1 MVEGSTPRT
10 PDGPRS
16 PTLGRVTVPRAR
28 TVHAVTA
35 ATAIAAL
42 VLQAVLV
49 VTGDSVLAETEVPPL
64 LTRLG
69 RLVSYFTIQSN
80 LLVAVTAVQ
89 LARDPLRDG
98 RWWRP
103 VRAAALVGIT
113 VTGLVH
119 FVLLRPLLDLQ
130 GASWVADKL
139 LHMAVPLLAVV
150 GWLVA
155 GPRPRAPWRDALT
168 ALAWPVAWLAWTLVV
183 GAVSGWYPYPFLDVG
198 AEGAASVA
206 VTCVGVTLLFLALA
220 GALSGLDR
228 RMPPAPVRRAAAAPA
243 SPASTAQ

>member
-1 MVEGSTPRT
+1 M
-10 PDGPRS
+10 
-16 PTLGRVTVPRAR
+16 
-28 TVHAVTA
+28 HAVTA
-35 ATAIAAL
+35 AVAVAAL
-42 VLQAVLV
+42 VLQTVLV

-64 LTRLG
+64 VTRLG

-130 GASWVADKL
+130 GASWAADKL
-139 LHMAVPLLAVV
+139 LHMAVPLVAVV

-168 ALAWPVAWLAWTLVV
+168 RSSGRSAGWPGPSSSARSPAGTRTPSSTSAPR
-183 GAVSGWYPYPFLDVG
+183 GPG
-198 AEGAASVA
+198 SVA
-206 VTCVGVTLLFLALA
+206 VTCVGVTVLFLALA
-220 GALSGLDR
+220 GILSWLDR

-243 SPASTAQ
+243 PAATTAE

>member
-1 MVEGSTPRT
+1 M
-10 PDGPRS
+10 
-16 PTLGRVTVPRAR
+16 
-28 TVHAVTA
+28 VTA
-35 ATAIAAL
+35 GVVEAAL
-42 VLQAVLV
+42 VLQTVLV
-49 VTGDSVLAETEVPPL
+49 ITGDSVLAETQVPPL

-119 FVLLRPLLDLQ
+119 FVLLRPLLDLH
-130 GASWVADKL
+130 GASWAADKL
-139 LHMAVPLLAVV
+139 LHMVVPLLAVV
-150 GWLVA
+150 GWLLV

-168 ALAWPVAWLAWTLVV
+168 VLVWPVAWLAWTLVV
-183 GAVSGWYPYPFLDVG
+183 GARTGWYPYPFLDVG
-198 AEGAASVA
+198 ARGAASVA
-206 VTCVGVTLLFLALA
+206 VVCVALTVLFLALA
-220 GALSGLDR
+220 AGLSALDR
-228 RMPPAPVRRAAAAPA
+228 RMPPVPVRRAAAAPA
-243 SPASTAQ
+243 GATTTAE